1 MIGYQFVYTLLV
13 TFNQAFF
20 QHSFDFLNLIEV
32 MPLDVRVRNH
42 PCRPQA
48 LQGSATDFQE
58 STYFVTVHPNF
69 IFIGL
74 VFVQMIEN
82 VIGNS
87 CLLYA
92 SDAADD

>member
-74 VFVQMIEN
+74 VFVQMIEM
-82 VIGNS
+82 
-87 CLLYA
+87 
-92 SDAADD
+92 